1 MKKIKF
7 TAASVV
13 FAALFIL
20 TSSISAEDCGVLKH
34 AFDAFDHEI
43 AELESTHALTPL
55 LTQHIKKDIEEAKA
69 EAKALLKSK
78 NPADQKEAKE
88 MMEHINLASKLL
100 VGKDVEHLIPE
111 LKTITGELH
120 GLFGSHDCH

>member
-1 MKKIKF
+1 MTTAVAVTALAF
-7 TAASVV
+7 TA
-13 FAALFIL
+13 
-20 TSSISAEDCGVLKH
+20 SISADDCGVLKH

-55 LTQHIKKDIEEAKA
+55 LTQHIKKDIEEAKK

-88 MMEHINLASKLL
+88 MMDHINLASKLL